1 MGSINFNNALGI
13 HPDAMLLRAKRAEIL
28 ANNLAN
34 SDTPGFK
41 ARDINFQAMLAK
53 ESKKQSTSRT
63 SALEMSATNNAHIS
77 ASGAGSRFQNEM
89 MYRNPSQPSID
100 GNTVDTQIEQTI
112 FSHNAM
118 DYNTSFEFL
127 SKKFKGLKSTI
138 RGE

>member
-1 MGSINFNNALGI
+1 MGSINFNNALGV
-13 HPDAMLLRAKRAEIL
+13 HPDAMLLRGKRAEIL

-53 ESKKQSTSRT
+53 ETQSGMAMTST
-63 SALEMSATNNAHIS
+63 NSAHMTGRANQNNELL
-77 ASGAGSRFQNEM
+77 F
-89 MYRNPSQPSID
+89 RNPTQPSID
-100 GNTVDTQIEQTI
+100 GNTVDTQLEQTI
-112 FSHNAM
+112 FSRNAM

-127 SKKFKGLKSTI
+127 NKKFKGLKSAI

>member
-53 ESKKQSTSRT
+53 ESKKQAMTKSNS
-63 SALEMSATNNAHIS
+63 LEMSATNSAHIS
-77 ASGAGSRFQNEM
+77 TSSAGSRFDSEL

-112 FSHNAM
+112 FSRNAM
-118 DYNTSFEFL
+118 DYNSSFEFL
-127 SKKFKGLKSTI
+127 SKKFKGLKSAI

>member
-1 MGSINFNNALGI
+1 
-13 HPDAMLLRAKRAEIL
+13 L

-53 ESKKQSTSRT
+53 ENKKQAS
-63 SALEMSATNNAHIS
+63 LQMSATDSAHIAS
-77 ASGAGSRFQNEM
+77 RASGNSDLL
-89 MYRNPSQPSID
+89 YRNPSQPSID

-112 FSHNAM
+112 FSRNAM

-127 SKKFKGLKSTI
+127 SKKFKGLKSAI